1 MASSYASSVIFRF
14 VFYAKASRTITI
26 NSTGIFFIVPYK
38 CLIIK
43 IQNDMLLLTYDLVQ
57 NDDSQ
62 LNTEIK
68 NALIDLGWRDDVTYW
83 CKPSCRP
90 SADTATDTTLW
101 KGSGFSQD
109 GVDAFEAVCTAYN
122 TRHVREKLRARGK
135 AICVRFSADDQSLL
149 KLG

>member
-1 MASSYASSVIFRF
+1 
-14 VFYAKASRTITI
+14 
-26 NSTGIFFIVPYK
+26 
-38 CLIIK
+38 
-43 IQNDMLLLTYDLVQ
+43 MLLLTYDLVQ
-57 NDDSQ
+57 NDDAQ

-68 NALIDLGWRDDVTYW
+68 NALIDLGWRDDVTYL

-90 SADTATDTTLW
+90 SADTTTDTTLW
-101 KGSGFSQD
+101 KGSGLSQD